1 MTNESPASEAVHD
14 TTTQAMPC
22 VLIVDDSRVMRV
34 ALSRLLS
41 KTYQVIEAADGE
53 QGWQALLQHPE
64 IELVFSDLSMPVL
77 DGFELLRRIRASDD
91 RAISSMPLVVITG
104 HEDDEGM
111 QRKAAEMGAS
121 DFVAKPFRSAE
132 ITTRAKSLIG
142 QRRDLRQL
150 RRELDER
157 ATLDAATG
165 LADTAHFTAHFDE
178 ILSLARR
185 HGLNSACLVV
195 QLDGFP
201 QRGADQPDEQTAPL
215 LRQLAEL
222 LRGLIR
228 SEDAAGYLGDGCYGL
243 ALSGADRDG
252 ARLLAQRLERQLGA
266 MSRPDQPAPAVS
278 IGISSPVSEHTT
290 AAAALIKAAQA
301 HLQPLSVAA
310 AAKPATA
317 VTDPD
322 AAKPQAGAPPEPGA
336 ATTGLRQES
345 DPVREALQAAKQAN
359 SELTEQLKTLQ
370 ESTRAQVAKAH
381 QEMHTTR
388 SKLNALQTQF
398 RDYMKRYSQEA
409 QKQAETEIAQLRAA
423 LTERDRQL
431 EGELVSRQKAEATLA
446 QLQAKLIAAQA
457 AAEQEEAEKMNKR
470 GGLLSRLFDRS

>member
-1 MTNESPASEAVHD
+1 MTNESPASEAVHG
-14 TTTQAMPC
+14 TATQAMPC

-41 KTYQVIEAADGE
+41 KTYQVIEASDGE

-91 RAISSMPLVVITG
+91 RAISSIPLVVITG

-142 QRRDLRQL
+142 QRRDLRKL
-150 RRELDER
+150 RLELDER

-165 LADTAHFTAHFDE
+165 LADAAHFTAHFDE

-228 SEDAAGYLGDGCYGL
+228 SEDAVGYLGDGCYGL

-252 ARLLAQRLERQLGA
+252 ARLLAQRLERQLRA
-266 MSRPDQPAPAVS
+266 MSRPDQPAPVVN

-290 AAAALIKAAQA
+290 AAAALMKAAQA
-301 HLQPLSVAA
+301 HLQPLTVAVAA
-310 AAKPATA
+310 
-317 VTDPD
+317 VTEPD
-322 AAKPQAGAPPEPGA
+322 AEKPQASAAPGPGA
-336 ATTGLRQES
+336 VTTGLRQETEQ
-345 DPVREALQAAKQAN
+345 VREALQTAKQAN
-359 SELTEQLKTLQ
+359 SDLTEQLKTLQ
-370 ESTRAQVAKAH
+370 ESAHAQVTKAH
-381 QEMHTTR
+381 QEMHTAR
-388 SKLNALQTQF
+388 SKLNALQAQF

-423 LTERDRQL
+423 LKERDRQL
-431 EGELVSRQKAEATLA
+431 EGELALRQKAEATLA

-457 AAEQEEAEKMNKR
+457 AAEQEEAEKMNKH
-470 GGLLSRLFDRS
+470 GGLLSRLFGRS